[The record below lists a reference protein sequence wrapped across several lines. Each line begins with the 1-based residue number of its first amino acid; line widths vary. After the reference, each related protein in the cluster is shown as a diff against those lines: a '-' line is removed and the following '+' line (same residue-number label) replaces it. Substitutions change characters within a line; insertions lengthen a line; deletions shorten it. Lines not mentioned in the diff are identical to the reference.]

1 MESLEGLQFVG
12 VEPVLGDSK
21 DVVLVK
27 ELVGIVGV
35 GFKASG
41 VKTSYPKML
50 RPRARG
56 GCQR

>member
-1 MESLEGLQFVG
+1 MEGLQFVG

-35 GFKASG
+35 GF
-41 VKTSYPKML
+41 
-50 RPRARG
+50 
-56 GCQR
+56 

>member
-1 MESLEGLQFVG
+1 MQFVG
-12 VEPVLGDSK
+12 VEPVLRDSK

-35 GFKASG
+35 GFRAYG

-50 RPRARG
+50 RPCARG
-56 GCQR
+56 GRQQC